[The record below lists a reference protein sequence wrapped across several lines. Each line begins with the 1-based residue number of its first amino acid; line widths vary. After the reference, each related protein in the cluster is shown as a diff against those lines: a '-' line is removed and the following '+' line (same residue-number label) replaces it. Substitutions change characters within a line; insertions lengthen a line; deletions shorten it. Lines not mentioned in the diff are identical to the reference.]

1 MAAFEARV
9 ADLAGTERL
18 AGRLAPLLRPGDL
31 VLLGG
36 DLGAG
41 KTAFA
46 RALLR
51 ALADD
56 PALEVP
62 SPTFT
67 LVQPYETRRLPVLH
81 ADLYRLGSAEEV
93 FELGLDEGLARGAC
107 LVEWPDRAGG
117 RLPAGAVLRVEFAM
131 DASDPDAR
139 LLRLEGDP
147 AWSERLTGL
156 A

>member
-93 FELGLDEGLARGAC
+93 FELGLDEGLARCVPGGM
-107 LVEWPDRAGG
+107 AGPRRG
-117 RLPAGAVLRVEFAM
+117 TSSRRRRLAG
-131 DASDPDAR
+131 
-139 LLRLEGDP
+139 
-147 AWSERLTGL
+147 
-156 A
+156 